1 MIREGIDKNDFANR
15 MNQMFKVAEKECV
28 VESFRKKENKMN
40 HNCHFS
46 KWLKDS
52 PVSAM
57 NSNNNI
63 HPIDGYIQFF
73 KVGVSLPV
81 VHSD

>member
-1 MIREGIDKNDFANR
+1 MRREGIDKNDFANR

-52 PVSAM
+52 
-57 NSNNNI
+57 
-63 HPIDGYIQFF
+63 D
-73 KVGVSLPV
+73 
-81 VHSD
+81 SDYSIAEELYEKLKKKERYEKTLLRS